1 MGFVYDFC
9 FVFYDVLISVIAKL
23 IDFPFLCK
31 ELINGREK
39 RMRLKERIYY
49 VLVWIASFLVLLSVI
64 VPHHHHADGSPCYEW
79 LWYGAASDAHTHSHG
94 GDHDHATD
102 CTHNQA
108 LKPAIE
114 KHVVGEDIYL
124 WLVPIFSFFYLLRRQ
139 DSDWLSALF
148 EQGRTVYQETLHTSW
163 IPRAKGLR
171 APPSLI

>member
-1 MGFVYDFC
+1 
-9 FVFYDVLISVIAKL
+9 
-23 IDFPFLCK
+23 
-31 ELINGREK
+31 
-39 RMRLKERIYY
+39 MRLKERIYY
-49 VLVWIASFLVLLSVI
+49 VLVLIASFLVLLSVI

-114 KHVVGEDIYL
+114 KHVVGEDIHL

-148 EQGRTVYQETLHTSW
+148 EQGRTVYQETLYTSW